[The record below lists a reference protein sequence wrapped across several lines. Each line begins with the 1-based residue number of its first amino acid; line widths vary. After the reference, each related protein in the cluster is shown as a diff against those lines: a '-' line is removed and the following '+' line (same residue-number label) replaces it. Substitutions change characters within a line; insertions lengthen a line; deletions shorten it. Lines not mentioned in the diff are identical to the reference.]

1 MAGWSSNVYVRVSD
15 IEFGVYIAEYGL
27 IGLDNP
33 LQVDIDE
40 EIVGVNM
47 LFDEAFHL
55 QECRKE
61 VPLILE
67 TMSQLNFGFQAE
79 VPY

>member
-40 EIVGVNM
+40 EVVGVNM

-61 VPLILE
+61 VPLILK
-67 TMSQLNFGFQAE
+67 TMNQLDFGF
-79 VPY
+79 